1 MRINGIGT
9 LSAVVSAL
17 LLAACGGDDGS
28 GNAGVATPVT
38 STANIQEVVS
48 FGDSLS
54 DIGTYNPTLLDTD
67 KTNDNYA
74 GLPFTTKPGTTWA
87 SYLAL
92 QYGFFLQ
99 PYERV
104 DWGVVGVAGQGRIV
118 KLGGTS
124 YAQGGAT
131 VQTEA
136 VNGGKVDGS
145 ALGLPAGTTVQLAT
159 ALSVK
164 AQIDEYL
171 TTHTAFNSHQLILI
185 DGGAND
191 LINFAQ
197 KVAAD
202 PTQAANATAV
212 VGAAVTGMVT
222 QLGRLQALG
231 ATNIVY
237 ANVPNLALTPAFSVA
252 AVGAQGNGLA
262 AQLTSNYNNAV
273 AAAIKSNNLNVQVF
287 DVSAMLTNVVAAPA
301 SFGLSNVTTP
311 ACNSTL
317 NGSLSA
323 LPCSSATLVAA
334 NADSTYLFADGLHPT
349 NAAHKIWAGLA
360 ASQVMAVIPK

>member
-1 MRINGIGT
+1 MG
-9 LSAVVSAL
+9 
-17 LLAACGGDDGS
+17 
-28 GNAGVATPVT
+28 
-38 STANIQEVVS
+38 
-48 FGDSLS
+48 
-54 DIGTYNPTLLDTD
+54 
-67 KTNDNYA
+67 
-74 GLPFTTKPGTTWA
+74 PGRHG
-87 SYLAL
+87 Y
-92 QYGFFLQ
+92 
-99 PYERV
+99 P
-104 DWGVVGVAGQGRIV
+104 DRIV

-124 YAQGGAT
+124 YAQGAAT
-131 VQTEA
+131 VQTDPA
-136 VNGGKVDGS
+136 NGGKVDGS
-145 ALGLPAGTTVQLAT
+145 TLGLPAGTTVQLAT

-164 AQIDEYL
+164 TQIDQYVADR
-171 TTHTAFNSHQLILI
+171 TSFNSHQLILI

-212 VGAAVTGMVT
+212 VGAAATGMVT

-252 AVGAQGNGLA
+252 AVGTTGNGLA
-262 AQLTSNYNNAV
+262 AQLTTAYNTAV
-273 AAAIKSNNLNVQVF
+273 ANAITANKLNVQVF
-287 DVSAMLTNVVAAPA
+287 DVSAMLTNVVASPA
-301 SFGLSNVTTP
+301 TYGLSNVTTP

-323 LPCSSATLVAA
+323 MTCTTSTLVAA
-334 NADSTYLFADGLHPT
+334 NADSTYLFADGVHPT
-349 NAAHKIWAGLA
+349 NAAHKIWAALA